1 LKFPETEVR
10 SGQDELNEL
19 AEIENWRNLKS
30 IPQNIQDPGA
40 EMLQDKNMEGPL
52 KIAQAKDG
60 ISMGQEKLS
69 WGKGG
74 HG

>member
-19 AEIENWRNLKS
+19 AEIENWRNRKS

-40 EMLQDKNMEGPL
+40 EMLQNKNMASPM
-52 KIAQAKDG
+52 KIPEVKVVV
-60 ISMGQEKLS
+60 SKGQEKFS
-69 WGKGG
+69 WGHGG